1 MEIPLHLSGKTL
13 SVCIHARPDSRE
25 KIYLEYFDGHA
36 YRRLGQV
43 ENGNTSFSFRLATE
57 EDLPIVSASEPAA
70 EAEQP
75 QALET
80 EPSPLPTPGARNRSR
95 KRGALG
101 WGPDATDFQQ
111 MQQTNSVYG
120 SQELRIEAQDILDGT
135 GKSVR
140 CFTTGDTLR
149 FQIQLAAHKA
159 VRHFVAVVCIMTR
172 SGKTVTQLFCTSED
186 LGISSIPE
194 NGHVTIGAELSP
206 LRIGEGEYMVSI
218 GIFKQ
223 CTMSKAA
230 EEPSYCVSDRALFF
244 KVEQPF
250 GVKKGLEICCIRV
263 IGRVVRSIMSLTVRR

>member
-1 MEIPLHLSGKTL
+1 MHTGGWARWKTEIPASL
-13 SVCIHARPDSRE
+13 SVWPQ
-25 KIYLEYFDGHA
+25 
-36 YRRLGQV
+36 RR
-43 ENGNTSFSFRLATE
+43 TCPSC
-57 EDLPIVSASEPAA
+57 LPPNLPRRRS
-70 EAEQP
+70 
-75 QALET
+75 
-80 EPSPLPTPGARNRSR
+80 SPKRWRQSPTRSR
-95 KRGALG
+95 RPERGT
-101 WGPDATDFQQ
+101 GPGKEEPLAGDRDATDFQQ

-250 GVKKGLEICCIRV
+250 GVKKGLGDLLHPCNWSCGAV
-263 IGRVVRSIMSLTVRR
+263 HPCL